1 MVARMVA
8 WMVAWMVARMVAWM
22 VDWMVAWI
30 SLEEFGWVVDG
41 QTEEQEIL
49 VGWLYD

>member
-8 WMVAWMVARMVAWM
+8 WMVAWMVALM

-30 SLEEFGWVVDG
+30 SFEEFGWVVEGADG
-41 QTEEQEIL
+41 GGRDISWM
-49 VGWLYD
+49 VV